1 MTKHT
6 EKVLFTKLTVL
17 STPENGFKT
26 SSMAMESKVGQM
38 APNMKVTMRSGSS
51 TELVLLNGQI
61 NQFLLVSSTVTIFMA
76 KVFTLGKTVVNMKE
90 NGEQTEC
97 MEKEHSPGQME
108 GSL

>member
-26 SSMAMESKVGQM
+26 SSMVMESKVGQM
-38 APNMKVTMRSGSS
+38 APNMKVTMRSGTSMV
-51 TELVLLNGQI
+51 LVLSNGQI

-76 KVFTLGKTVVNMKE
+76 KVFTCGLMAVSTRVSGK
-90 NGEQTEC
+90 
-97 MEKEHSPGQME
+97 
-108 GSL
+108 

>member
-6 EKVLFTKLTVL
+6 EKVLLTKLTVL

-51 TELVLLNGQI
+51 TVLVNDERVSVSKCTRLNFNRI
-61 NQFLLVSSTVTIFMA
+61 
-76 KVFTLGKTVVNMKE
+76 
-90 NGEQTEC
+90 
-97 MEKEHSPGQME
+97 
-108 GSL
+108 